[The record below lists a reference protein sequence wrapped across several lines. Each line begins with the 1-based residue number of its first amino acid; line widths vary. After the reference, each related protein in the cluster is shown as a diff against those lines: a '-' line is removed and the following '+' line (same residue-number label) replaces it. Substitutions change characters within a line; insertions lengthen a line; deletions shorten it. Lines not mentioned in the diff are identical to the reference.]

1 MNTNNKA
8 LALKKFVSYKRI
20 TIQKNLFNPKQSFS
34 SKLRYESAAFIRSA
48 WNEILAVPGF
58 SENVSLYFHFPFCKD
73 NRCTYCMYY
82 SQISADGTV
91 PETYFKYLEDE
102 LEYFSPSITNILI
115 QSLYIGGGTPSLLS
129 RSQIEQLFAKIE
141 HIEFIPK
148 AEKSFEQSFNTTS
161 NEKLSLLR
169 KMGINRLSF
178 GVQSME
184 RAVLKNV
191 NRKFSDLTLIRDLL
205 SHGKSLGFKEI
216 NIDLMIG
223 LPGETKGGVTQ
234 AIKNLIECGV
244 DSITIY
250 IFRHLKHHLDT
261 IDMDKIENYNSDYIP
276 QMIKIIRAQ
285 IVSSGWVDT
294 VNDDRTEYQFFT
306 SQDHWDTYDLVGYRT
321 QADPE
326 SKNSVMGFGLTAY
339 SYVQDFFRYENRE
352 KMMVFNP
359 ENKSYA
365 FDMIKSEDR
374 QRIYVLD
381 KLMRD
386 GVVNHKQFHK
396 QFGKKFVNVFDHEL
410 ADLRTLKKMKLD
422 AHYFRLIGKD
432 RIENAALS
440 KFFWDQ
446 QYLESLD
453 Y

>member
-1 MNTNNKA
+1 
-8 LALKKFVSYKRI
+8 
-20 TIQKNLFNPKQSFS
+20 
-34 SKLRYESAAFIRSA
+34 
-48 WNEILAVPGF
+48 
-58 SENVSLYFHFPFCKD
+58 
-73 NRCTYCMYY
+73 
-82 SQISADGTV
+82 
-91 PETYFKYLEDE
+91 
-102 LEYFSPSITNILI
+102 
-115 QSLYIGGGTPSLLS
+115 
-129 RSQIEQLFAKIE
+129 
-141 HIEFIPK
+141 
-148 AEKSFEQSFNTTS
+148 
-161 NEKLSLLR
+161 
-169 KMGINRLSF
+169 
-178 GVQSME
+178 
-184 RAVLKNV
+184 
-191 NRKFSDLTLIRDLL
+191 
-205 SHGKSLGFKEI
+205 
-216 NIDLMIG
+216 
-223 LPGETKGGVTQ
+223 
-234 AIKNLIECGV
+234 
-244 DSITIY
+244 
-250 IFRHLKHHLDT
+250 
-261 IDMDKIENYNSDYIP
+261 
-276 QMIKIIRAQ
+276 
-285 IVSSGWVDT
+285 
-294 VNDDRTEYQFFT
+294 
-306 SQDHWDTYDLVGYRT
+306 
-321 QADPE
+321 
-326 SKNSVMGFGLTAY
+326 MGFGLTAY